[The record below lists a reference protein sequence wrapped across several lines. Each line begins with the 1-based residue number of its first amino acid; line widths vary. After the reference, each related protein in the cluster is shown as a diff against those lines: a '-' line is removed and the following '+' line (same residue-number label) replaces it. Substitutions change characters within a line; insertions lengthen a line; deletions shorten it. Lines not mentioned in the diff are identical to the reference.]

1 MCLRPKPAF
10 VSEPLHDASTTIFAR
25 LNGDRQWLGY
35 ALRADIAEELS
46 VAIPLPIALGTEPS
60 EIRLHSLHEFPGFF
74 TMLQKPF
81 PRAQVEAPL
90 TRGPGRATPEALD
103 IVFLGDYAAS
113 VAPDASALAR
123 VRPELALRPTALE
136 LLPEYATFAFVIL
149 RLKPPRKV
157 AIDPRVMRTPVEHHA
172 VLIDFP
178 SRFPGK
184 LFFPTLVAQNGE
196 LPQHAA
202 YDHLLFCQT
211 GSDRHPEAGWERS
224 ARHVGRYVLGQTAP
238 AVDTSRHVFRRSIR
252 GNYPNQDLELS
263 EPASF

>member
-1 MCLRPKPAF
+1 MN
-10 VSEPLHDASTTIFAR
+10 EPLHEASTTIFAR
-25 LNGDRQWLGY
+25 LNRDRQWLGY

-46 VAIPLPIALGTEPS
+46 VAVPLPIALGAEPN
-60 EIRLHSLHEFPGFF
+60 EIRLHSLHEFPEFF
-74 TMLQKPF
+74 SMLQKPF
-81 PRAQVEAPL
+81 PRAKVEAPL
-90 TRGPGRATPEALD
+90 TRGPGGATPEALD

-113 VAPDASALAR
+113 IARDAAALAH

-136 LLPEYATFAFVIL
+136 QLPEYATFAFVVL
-149 RLKPPRKV
+149 RLKPPRRV
-157 AIDPRVMRTPVEHHA
+157 AIDPRVVHAPPVEHHA

-178 SRFPGK
+178 TRSPGK

-196 LPQHAA
+196 LPQHAR

-211 GSDRHPEAGWERS
+211 GSDRHPEAGWQRS

-238 AVDTSRHVFRRSIR
+238 AVDTSRHVFRRSIK